1 MRRRRRRRIDPI
13 VISFFLFSL
22 SLEEEKEEDS
32 FDGKRKEDYDWLM
45 NNWKGGEFWIRIL
58 ARSLTCLSVRSRD
71 AAISILRGL
80 HRYLLKW
87 NSFSSSSNC
96 VFV

>member
-1 MRRRRRRRIDPI
+1 M
-13 VISFFLFSL
+13 SFFLFSL
-22 SLEEEKEEDS
+22 SLKEEEEEEEDS